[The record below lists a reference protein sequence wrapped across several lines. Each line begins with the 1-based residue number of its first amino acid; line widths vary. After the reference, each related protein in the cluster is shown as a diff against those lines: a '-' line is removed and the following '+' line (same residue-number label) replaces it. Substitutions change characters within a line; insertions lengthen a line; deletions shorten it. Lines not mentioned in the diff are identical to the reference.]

1 MKALTYTYNKMD
13 ICEKTQKKMDWLQQ
27 QKSAFMEMKQLL
39 FRMVDLY
46 CQKSP
51 HVTLEMLEQMIPSLE
66 QALVDQ
72 YVVEVSRLI
81 KIIRIL
87 CLEKK
92 YGLTSFCTGIS
103 SSEELLKK
111 YQNVMFALRRIE
123 LGPEEKFADSGV
135 EWVVEQQISPI
146 AVGVISKG
154 DTFANHVKIYTRLL
168 QRYES
173 VGVPHICEVYR
184 QFLGKAGEK
193 DG

>member
-1 MKALTYTYNKMD
+1 MKTLTYTYNAMD
-13 ICEKTQKKMDWLQQ
+13 ICEKTQKKMDWLLQ

-46 CQKSP
+46 CQKTP

-92 YGLTSFCTGIS
+92 YGLHPFHAGVLN
-103 SSEELLKK
+103 SEELLKK
-111 YQNVMFALRRIE
+111 YQDVMFALRRIE
-123 LGPEEKFADSGV
+123 LGPEEAFVDSGV
-135 EWVVEQQISPI
+135 EWVVEQQVSPI

-154 DTFANHVKIYTRLL
+154 DTFANPIKIYTKLL

-173 VGVPHICEVYR
+173 AGAPQICEIYR
-184 QFLGKAGEK
+184 QFLGKAEEK